1 MSNINPF
8 NLGSVKKNGGRA
20 MVKTQQK
27 VFAYLRVSTDKQDI
41 DNQRL
46 EILTYANKH
55 NMKVDEFIEVEMSSR
70 KDLLKRRISELLDKV
85 GDGDVVII
93 AELSRIGRSIVE
105 VINIVNELVKK
116 KVRLIAIKQNLDIR
130 DNGDMQTKI
139 MITMFSLF
147 AEIERDLISQRTKSA
162 LAALKAG
169 GKKLGKPKG
178 SIGKSKLDPYRE
190 FIENERKFAAPV
202 TLIARK
208 LKSMIGNC
216 TRQNL
221 VKFMKSRG
229 IK

>member
-1 MSNINPF
+1 MTLLKNAEAQKQSKKQ
-8 NLGSVKKNGGRA
+8 SVFAAGR
-20 MVKTQQK
+20 VI
-27 VFAYLRVSTDKQDI
+27 AYLRVSTDKQDI

-55 NMKVDEFIEVEMSSR
+55 SMKIDEFIEVEISSR
-70 KDLLKRRISELLDKV
+70 KDLLKRRISELLAKV
-85 GDGDVVII
+85 AAGDTVIV

-105 VINIVNELVKK
+105 VINIVNELVQK
-116 KVRLIAIKQNLDIR
+116 KVRLIAIKQGLDIR

-147 AEIERDLISQRTKSA
+147 AEIERDLISQRTKTA
-162 LAALKAG
+162 LAAIKAG

-178 SIGKSKLDPYRE
+178 TVGKSKLDPYRE
-190 FIENERKFAAPV
+190 FIIEERKYASPK

-208 LKSMIGNC
+208 LAKMMGSC

-221 VKFMKSRG
+221 AKYMKRRN

>member
-1 MSNINPF
+1 MD
-8 NLGSVKKNGGRA
+8 
-20 MVKTQQK
+20 KTQQK
-27 VFAYLRVSTDKQDI
+27 RVFAYLRVSTDKQDI
-41 DNQRL
+41 VNQRH
-46 EILTYANKH
+46 EILTYSNAQNIRI
-55 NMKVDEFIEVEMSSR
+55 DEFIEVEMSSR
-70 KDLLKRRISELLDKV
+70 RDLLKRRISELLGKV
-85 GDGDVVII
+85 REGDAVIV

-105 VINIVNELVKK
+105 VINIVNELMQK
-116 KVRLIAIKQNLDIR
+116 KVRLIAIKQGLDIK

-162 LAALKAG
+162 LAAVRASG
-169 GKKLGKPKG
+169 RKLGKPKG

-208 LKSMIGNC
+208 LKVMIGSC

-221 VKFMKSRG
+221 AKYMKSRG
-229 IK
+229 IR

>member
-1 MSNINPF
+1 MTLLKNAEAQKQSKKQ
-8 NLGSVKKNGGRA
+8 SVFAAGR
-20 MVKTQQK
+20 VI
-27 VFAYLRVSTDKQDI
+27 AYLRVSTDKQDI

-55 NMKVDEFIEVEMSSR
+55 SMKIDEFIEVEISSR
-70 KDLLKRRISELLDKV
+70 KDLLKRRISELLAKV
-85 GDGDVVII
+85 AAGDTVVV

-105 VINIVNELVKK
+105 VINIVNELVQK
-116 KVRLIAIKQNLDIR
+116 KVRLIAIKQGLDIR

-147 AEIERDLISQRTKSA
+147 AEIERDLISQRTKTA
-162 LAALKAG
+162 LAAIKAG

-178 SIGKSKLDPYRE
+178 TVGKSKLDPYRE
-190 FIENERKFAAPV
+190 FIIEERKYASPK

-208 LKSMIGNC
+208 LAKMMGSC

-221 VKFMKSRG
+221 AKYMKRRN

>member
-1 MSNINPF
+1 MTLLKNAEAQKQSKKQ
-8 NLGSVKKNGGRA
+8 SVFAAGR
-20 MVKTQQK
+20 VI
-27 VFAYLRVSTDKQDI
+27 AYLRVSTDKQDI

-55 NMKVDEFIEVEMSSR
+55 SMKIDEFIEVEISSR
-70 KDLLKRRISELLDKV
+70 KDLLKRRITELLGKV
-85 GDGDVVII
+85 NEGDTVIV

-105 VINIVNELVKK
+105 VINIVNELVQK
-116 KVRLIAIKQNLDIR
+116 KVRLIAIKQGLDIR
-130 DNGDMQTKI
+130 NNGDMQTKI

-147 AEIERDLISQRTKSA
+147 AEIERDLISQRTKAA
-162 LAALKAG
+162 LAAIKAG

-178 SIGKSKLDPYRE
+178 TVGKSKLDPYRE
-190 FIENERKFAAPV
+190 FIIEERKYAAPK

-208 LKSMIGNC
+208 LATIIGGC

-221 VKFMKSRG
+221 AKYMKRRN

>member
-1 MSNINPF
+1 MT
-8 NLGSVKKNGGRA
+8 LLKNA
-20 MVKTQQK
+20 EAQKQQK
-27 VFAYLRVSTDKQDI
+27 KQSVFAGRVIAYLRVSTDKQDI

-55 NMKVDEFIEVEMSSR
+55 SMKIDEFIEVEISSR
-70 KDLLKRRISELLDKV
+70 KDLLKRRISELLAKV
-85 GDGDVVII
+85 AAGDTVIV

-105 VINIVNELVKK
+105 VINIVNELVQK
-116 KVRLIAIKQNLDIR
+116 KVRLIAIKQGLDIR

-147 AEIERDLISQRTKSA
+147 AEIERDLISQRTKTA
-162 LAALKAG
+162 LAAIKAG

-178 SIGKSKLDPYRE
+178 TVGKSKLDPYRE
-190 FIENERKFAAPV
+190 FIIEERKYASPK

-208 LKSMIGNC
+208 LATIMGSC

-221 VKFMKSRG
+221 AKYMKRRN

>member
-1 MSNINPF
+1 MQT
-8 NLGSVKKNGGRA
+8 GRI
-20 MVKTQQK
+20 MNSKTY
-27 VFAYLRVSTDKQDI
+27 AYLRVSTDKQDI

-55 NMKVDEFIEVEMSSR
+55 NMKIDEFIEVEISSR
-70 KDLLKRRISELLDKV
+70 KDLLKRRITELLGKV
-85 GDGDVVII
+85 NKGDTVIV

-105 VINIVNELVKK
+105 VINIVNELVQK
-116 KVRLIAIKQNLDIR
+116 KVRLIAIKQALDIR
-130 DNGDMQTKI
+130 GNGDMQTKI

-147 AEIERDLISQRTKSA
+147 AEIERDLISQRTKAA
-162 LAALKAG
+162 LAAVRAG

-178 SIGKSKLDPYRE
+178 TIGKSKLDPYRE
-190 FIENERKFAAPV
+190 FIIEERKYASPK

-208 LKSMIGNC
+208 LAKMMGSC

-221 VKFMKSRG
+221 AKYMKRRN

>member
-1 MSNINPF
+1 MNN
-8 NLGSVKKNGGRA
+8 
-20 MVKTQQK
+20 TQQK
-27 VFAYLRVSTDKQDI
+27 VFAYLRVSTDRQDI
-41 DNQRL
+41 ANQRL
-46 EILTYANKH
+46 EILTYANTH
-55 NMKVDEFIEVEMSSR
+55 SMRIDEFIEVEISSR

-85 GDGDVVII
+85 GDGDVVIV

-178 SIGKSKLDPYRE
+178 SVGKSKLDPYRE
-190 FIENERKFAAPV
+190 FIENERKFNAPV

-208 LKSMIGNC
+208 LTAMVGHC

-221 VKFMKSRG
+221 TKYMKKMN